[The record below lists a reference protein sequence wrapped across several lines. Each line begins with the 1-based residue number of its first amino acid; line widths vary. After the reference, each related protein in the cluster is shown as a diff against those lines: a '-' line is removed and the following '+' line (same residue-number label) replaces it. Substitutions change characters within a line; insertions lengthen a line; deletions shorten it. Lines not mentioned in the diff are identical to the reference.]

1 MKPFLSFLSFFS
13 SLSVLFSQA
22 NNHWRWPQL
31 RLKAALR
38 VVYRNFLVWRRLMG
52 ASLALNFGQPLL
64 YLLGIGIGL
73 GFFVGEMNGLPYLTF
88 LATGLVASSAMNTS
102 SFEGMYSSFSRMIPQ
117 RTFEAI
123 LATPLDLD
131 DIVLAEWLWAALK
144 GTFAGLAIVLVATA
158 LGAMAP
164 SVLAWLWL
172 LPLLFLTS
180 LCFAGFALLM
190 SALAANYD
198 FFEYYF
204 TLVITPSLLICGV
217 FYPIATLPDWLE
229 PWVFWLPLS
238 QAVELLRP
246 LLIGQPWENFWL
258 SLSILVAY
266 ALLGFYLAIVFTRK
280 RLVF

>member
-1 MKPFLSFLSFFS
+1 MKPRLSFFS
-13 SLSVLFSQA
+13 FLSVFSFFSQA
-22 NNHWRWPQL
+22 NHHWRWPQL
-31 RLKAALR
+31 RLQAALR
-38 VVYRNFLVWRRLMG
+38 VVYRNFLVWQRLMG

-73 GFFVGEMNGLPYLTF
+73 GFFVGDMGGLPYLTF
-88 LATGLVASSAMNTS
+88 LATGLAASAAMNTS

-131 DIVLAEWLWAALK
+131 DIILAEWLWAAFK
-144 GTFAGLAIVLVATA
+144 GTFAGLAIVLVAFF
-158 LGAMAP
+158 LGAITP
-164 SVLAWLWL
+164 SFWAWLL
-172 LPLLFLTS
+172 LIPLLFLIS
-180 LCFAGFALLM
+180 LAFAGFALLM

-229 PWVFWLPLS
+229 PWVFWLPLT
-238 QAVELLRP
+238 QAIELLRP
-246 LLIGQPWENFWL
+246 LLIGMPWENFWL
-258 SLSILVAY
+258 SLSVLVGFAW
-266 ALLGFYLAIVFTRK
+266 LGFYLAVVFTRK

>member
-1 MKPFLSFLSFFS
+1 MKLFLSFLSF
-13 SLSVLFSQA
+13 LSVLFSQA

-31 RLKAALR
+31 RVQAALR
-38 VVYRNFLVWRRLMG
+38 VVYRNFLVWQRLMG

-73 GFFVGEMNGLPYLTF
+73 GFFVGEMDGLPYLTF
-88 LATGLVASSAMNTS
+88 LATGLAASAAMNTS
-102 SFEGMYSSFSRMIPQ
+102 TFEGMYSAFSRMIPQ

-131 DIVLAEWLWAALK
+131 DIILAEWLWAALK

-158 LGAMAP
+158 LGAIAP
-164 SVLAWLWL
+164 SWLAWFCL
-172 LPLLFLTS
+172 LPLLFLIG
-180 LCFAGFALLM
+180 LAFAGFALLM

-217 FYPIATLPDWLE
+217 FYPIATLPDWIE
-229 PWVFWLPLS
+229 PWVFWLPLT

-258 SLSILVAY
+258 SLAILLTY
-266 ALLGFYLAIVFTRK
+266 LLVGFYLAVVFSRK
-280 RLVF
+280 RLIF